1 MTEEWPVSELSAG
14 AGWSL
19 GLADHTDARARPLM
33 RALDREAQGRSPP
46 NVTGATPISPT
57 CQEGGEGA

>member
-1 MTEEWPVSELSAG
+1 MAGERVVSGSELERRDR
-14 AGWSL
+14 L
-19 GLADHTDARARPLM
+19 GLADHIDARAPALM

-57 CQEGGEGA
+57 YQEGGEGA